1 VAGCLTTFS
10 SESDNLAGVDRG
22 ALSDDG
28 KQIWDGTAWHVVS
41 DDRTWWWDGTAWQPV
56 SGLAE
61 QPAVETNPSAT
72 DLQASIVQEP
82 HEGEAIAAGVG
93 DEDEPDVEIAAPP
106 DAGYRLSPTGLVV
119 SPGGQWF
126 WGGGKWGDLV
136 KKPSE
141 PRPSIKGPK
150 LAFGQVIQMVTT
162 VADVK
167 KAITDKG
174 SFQAVES
181 DFDARNRARQ
191 IHFASIQATCPLP
204 LEPLIRP
211 LPGGLKLFPDEFL
224 VRVAKDWGLSSQRLT
239 ITTHRLIYTRGRATK
254 AVESMYLQDVRDV
267 KYIKPMF
274 GFGKLGIENAAGVS
288 SLEGLPG
295 VANAAKLRD
304 DIMAMVHFARQRAQ
318 SPAIAQGPA
327 VVAED
332 IPAKLKQ
339 LAELRDSGILTEAE
353 FQSKKTELLSRL

>member
-1 VAGCLTTFS
+1 
-10 SESDNLAGVDRG
+10 
-22 ALSDDG
+22 
-28 KQIWDGTAWHVVS
+28 
-41 DDRTWWWDGTAWQPV
+41 
-56 SGLAE
+56 
-61 QPAVETNPSAT
+61 
-72 DLQASIVQEP
+72 
-82 HEGEAIAAGVG
+82 
-93 DEDEPDVEIAAPP
+93 
-106 DAGYRLSPTGLVV
+106 
-119 SPGGQWF
+119 
-126 WGGGKWGDLV
+126 
-136 KKPSE
+136 
-141 PRPSIKGPK
+141 
-150 LAFGQVIQMVTT
+150 MVTT